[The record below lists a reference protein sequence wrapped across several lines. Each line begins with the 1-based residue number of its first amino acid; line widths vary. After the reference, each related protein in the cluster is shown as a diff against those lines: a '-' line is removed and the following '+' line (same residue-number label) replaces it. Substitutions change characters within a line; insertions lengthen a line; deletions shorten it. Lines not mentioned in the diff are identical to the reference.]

1 MPISLSQLTANR
13 KPCVV
18 TFDGVGDLHVEYY
31 PQRLTAKMLANFA
44 AADQLKDMPTER
56 VLEVVSS
63 PVAVLT
69 TLLASWDLTAEDGGP
84 VLPLDAATLEGLGLP
99 VLWQIV
105 AAIMAD
111 GSGNS
116 AGEASAPVG
125 SAKKQP
131 SGATS

>member
-13 KPCVV
+13 KPCTV
-18 TFDGVGDLHVEYY
+18 TFAGVGDLHVEYF
-31 PQRLTAKMLANFA
+31 PQKLTAKMLANLN
-44 AADQLKDMPTER
+44 AADKLAEMPTER

-63 PVAVLT
+63 PVSILT
-69 TLLASWDLTAEDGGP
+69 TLLASWDLTAEDNGD

-105 AAIMAD
+105 AAIMTD
-111 GSGNS
+111 GSS
-116 AGEASAPVG
+116 AGEASAPAG